1 MRVRVFMIHF
11 FEFLMVMMVF
21 AVREVEML
29 EGSERKEMNGGYDLN
44 EETIRAENALREV
57 EILEGS
63 ERKEMNGGYDLNE
76 ETIRAQNALQYNW
89 YPDPLQ
95 YMNSYQSWNGFDG
108 FWQNG
113 VVLEA
118 IANVRA
124 YTESTKCDK
133 VVHSGLRS
141 VEELSIAYPPEP
153 SYDDM
158 AWYGLAYA
166 RIHEVY
172 NFTNVNK
179 FLETSMQIFNWN
191 WQRGWDT
198 NRTGD
203 CIGGFWF
210 DNSNVFKG
218 TITNVL
224 MIQLGA
230 KLYRLTGNSSFL
242 ERANITY
249 DFVKRTGLIDANTGI
264 VYDSVDLST
273 CHANVDD
280 TIWTYTQGITLAGLT
295 ELNRT
300 NESKHLADGT
310 LRRFVKDDI
319 LTEISCENVTS
330 STCNEDQLLFKGIFV
345 RSLQYLINALPENSL
360 DRTRYSTFIK
370 DQNFIIFY

>member
-63 ERKEMNGGYDLNE
+63 ERKEMNGGYDLSE

-124 YTESTKCDK
+124 YTKSTRCDR
-133 VVHSGLRS
+133 VLRSGLRS
-141 VEELSIAYPPEP
+141 VEELSSAYPPEP

-158 AWYGLAYA
+158 AWYALAYA

-191 WQRGWDT
+191 WRLGWDS

-203 CIGGFWF
+203 CNGGFWF

-242 ERANITY
+242 ERANLTY

-273 CHANVDD
+273 CHANVNDA
-280 TIWTYTQGITLAGLT
+280 IWTYTQGVTLAGTLECWKRDLT
-295 ELNRT
+295 
-300 NESKHLADGT
+300 K
-310 LRRFVKDDI
+310 K
-319 LTEISCENVTS
+319 
-330 STCNEDQLLFKGIFV
+330 K
-345 RSLQYLINALPENSL
+345 
-360 DRTRYSTFIK
+360 
-370 DQNFIIFY
+370 